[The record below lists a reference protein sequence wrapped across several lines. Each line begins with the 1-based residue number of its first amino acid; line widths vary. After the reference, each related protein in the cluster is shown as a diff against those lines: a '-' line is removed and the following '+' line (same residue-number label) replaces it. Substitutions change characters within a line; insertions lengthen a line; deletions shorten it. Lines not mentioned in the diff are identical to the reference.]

1 MERKSFESE
10 SEEEVFWLRMNR
22 ITGLDYFYPVL
33 SRILIKKKD
42 LCPLKQLKR
51 FKS

>member
-22 ITGLDYFYPVL
+22 IPGLDYFYPVL
-33 SRILIKKKD
+33 SRILIKKK
-42 LCPLKQLKR
+42 R
-51 FKS
+51 FMSVKAIETF